1 MMIDTR
7 AREATRRALLEVE
20 AIELPEAETVIA
32 RRLARHR
39 ARMVR
44 TSAAVVVLLA
54 LISGVAVFAARER
67 STSDH
72 VAISGPPSTT
82 PSPPAPA
89 GLVLKGFHAQECD
102 KGELFQ
108 AVYGCSFGTDSGTS
122 ADVAAVSGRDTG
134 TNGWVVDV
142 TLAPTAAARFARD
155 ATISASLDGVPVSV
169 ARGEHGTLVLARAG
183 STPWDANAANSVA
196 ARIIATR

>member
-20 AIELPEAETVIA
+20 TIELPEAETVIA

-44 TSAAVVVLLA
+44 TSAAVVVLFA
-54 LISGVAVFAARER
+54 LISGVAVLGARER
-67 STSDH
+67 STSH
-72 VAISGPPSTT
+72 VEISGPPSTT

-122 ADVAAVSGRDTG
+122 ADVAAASARTTG

-142 TLAPTAAARFARD
+142 RLAPTAAARFARD

-169 ARGEHGTLVLARAG
+169 ARGEHGTLVVASAG